1 MKILENSKIDFKI
14 INYLEAPLTKVDIR
28 NLLGLL
34 KLKAKEIIRKNEAEF
49 KLLNLSNEDLECD
62 EMVIKAII
70 KSPKI
75 LQRPI
80 IVSNNKAV
88 IGRPPE
94 KIYEILQ

>member
-1 MKILENSKIDFKI
+1 MKILEDRKIDFKI
-14 INYLEAPLTKVDIR
+14 INYLDTPLIKDDIK
-28 NLLGLL
+28 NLLVQL
-34 KLKAKEIIRKNEAEF
+34 KLEAKEIIRKNEIDF
-49 KLLNLSNEDLECD
+49 KLLKLSKDDLNCE
-62 EMVIKAII
+62 ETVINAII
-70 KSPKI
+70 NSPKI